1 MELLQFVFSSF
12 WVFIGFILLIGVILE
27 GLEGILKGIAEV
39 IYVVRSDSESQNNKN
54 EDNKKEESY
63 TEADYEVVDE

>member
-39 IYVVRSDSESQNNKN
+39 IYAVRSDSESQNNKN